1 MVAIFCSLEVYHTIE
16 TGEGCAIALIAMRVE
31 FFLRQDVPA
40 ALDHCQTDSIAI
52 RSCWCFTA
60 RRSSYLAGKRYHF
73 ENFV

>member
-1 MVAIFCSLEVYHTIE
+1 MAAIVCSLEVYHTIE

-31 FFLRQDVPA
+31 FFLGQDVSA
-40 ALDHCQTDSIAI
+40 SLELCQTDSTAI

-73 ENFV
+73 ENSV